1 MNAVSKMSLDRMSS
15 RQAEPVVDLDGAVLE
30 ADDDVVGVAL
40 DVENFAL
47 PVPGMDCPEIG
58 QN

>member
-1 MNAVSKMSLDRMSS
+1 MSS

-47 PVPGMDCPEIG
+47 SVPGVDCPEIG